1 MFAMLCLLAQESE
14 ATQPQGNLLTMIW
27 PFLLILPLFY
37 LLILRPARKQERD
50 RQSLIG
56 NTKKNDK
63 VVTTSGII
71 GTVVSISDDE
81 LVIKADEN
89 VRLRMIKGSI
99 LRNLTQEE
107 TLKAGS
113 PQSTSGAKGSDAV
126 KEKTAK

>member
-1 MFAMLCLLAQESE
+1 MLAMIWLLAQESE
-14 ATQPQGNLLTMIW
+14 GAAQQPNVLSMIW

-37 LLILRPARKQERD
+37 LLVLRPARKQERD

-71 GTVVSISDDE
+71 GTVVSIGDDE
-81 LVIKADEN
+81 LVIKADDN

-107 TLKAGS
+107 AQS
-113 PQSTSGAKGSDAV
+113 PATSQTAKGSDAV